1 MKKYYVEAF
10 LIFISVLSAFFL
22 ESYRENQSKIDLKNS
37 LILELS
43 TAIKQDLDQIN
54 RVKEVLNESV
64 SSAKKLK
71 NDFLSDKK
79 LEDKELAVNF
89 AKLRS
94 MNVSYFPRDGLY
106 NQLLNTGTLELIE
119 LKVLKNKLMYVYEH
133 AMSRKQAVDLVI
145 DEMGWRGMQ
154 NIAEDIVVIYGSEE
168 SQAKLITNANDEIL
182 ENFYIS
188 KNYYDSKKVIHFYSQ
203 SISLMIRYLNII
215 DSIQIDLNE
224 TLLLIDKEFN
234 L

>member
-1 MKKYYVEAF
+1 MRKYYVEAF

>member
-1 MKKYYVEAF
+1 MRKYYVEAF

-22 ESYRENQSKIDLKNS
+22 ESYRGNQSKIDLKNS
-37 LILELS
+37 LLLELS
-43 TAIKQDLDQIN
+43 TAIKQDLDQID

-64 SSAKKLK
+64 GSAKKLK
-71 NDFLSDKK
+71 NDFFSDRK

-182 ENFYIS
+182 ENFFIS
-188 KNYYDSKKVIHFYSQ
+188 KNYYDSKNVIHFYSQ

-224 TLLLIDKEFN
+224 TLSLIDKELN

>member
-1 MKKYYVEAF
+1 MRKYYVEAF

-37 LILELS
+37 LLVELS
-43 TAIKQDLDQIN
+43 TAIKQDLDQID

-64 SSAKKLK
+64 GSAKKLK
-71 NDFLSDKK
+71 NDFLSVIK

-154 NIAEDIVVIYGSEE
+154 NIADNIVVIYGSEE

-188 KNYYDSKKVIHFYSQ
+188 KNYYDSKNVIHFYSQ

-224 TLLLIDKEFN
+224 TLSLIDKELN

>member
-1 MKKYYVEAF
+1 MRKYYVEAF
-10 LIFISVLSAFFL
+10 LIFLSVLSAFFL

-37 LILELS
+37 LLLELS
-43 TAIKQDLDQIN
+43 TAIKQDLDQID

-64 SSAKKLK
+64 GSAKKLK
-71 NDFLSDKK
+71 NDFFSDRK

-106 NQLLNTGTLELIE
+106 NQLLDTGTLELIE

-154 NIAEDIVVIYGSEE
+154 NIAEDIVVIYGSEK

-188 KNYYDSKKVIHFYSQ
+188 KNYYDSKNVIHFYSQ

-224 TLLLIDKEFN
+224 TLSLIDKELN

>member
-1 MKKYYVEAF
+1 MRKYYVEAF

-37 LILELS
+37 LLIELS
-43 TAIKQDLDQIN
+43 TAIKQDLDQID

-64 SSAKKLK
+64 GSAKKLK
-71 NDFLSDKK
+71 NDFFSDRK

-106 NQLLNTGTLELIE
+106 NQLLDTGTLELIE

-182 ENFYIS
+182 ENFFIS
-188 KNYYDSKKVIHFYSQ
+188 KNYYDSKNVIHFYSQ

-224 TLLLIDKEFN
+224 TLSLIDKELN

>member
-1 MKKYYVEAF
+1 MRKYYVEAF

-37 LILELS
+37 LLIQLS
-43 TAIKQDLDQIN
+43 TAIKQDLDQID

-64 SSAKKLK
+64 GSAKKLK
-71 NDFLSDKK
+71 NDFFSDRK

-106 NQLLNTGTLELIE
+106 NQLLDTGTLELIE

-188 KNYYDSKKVIHFYSQ
+188 KNYYDSKNVIHFYSQ

-224 TLLLIDKEFN
+224 TLSLIDEELN

>member
-1 MKKYYVEAF
+1 MRKYYVEAF
-10 LIFISVLSAFFL
+10 LIFLSVLSAFFL
-22 ESYRENQSKIDLKNS
+22 ESYRGNQSKIDLKNS
-37 LILELS
+37 LLLELS
-43 TAIKQDLDQIN
+43 TAIKQDLDQID

-64 SSAKKLK
+64 GSAKKLK
-71 NDFLSDKK
+71 NDFFSDRK

-182 ENFYIS
+182 ENFFLS
-188 KNYYDSKKVIHFYSQ
+188 KNYYDSKNVIHFYSQ

-224 TLLLIDKEFN
+224 TLSLIDKELN

>member
-1 MKKYYVEAF
+1 MRKYYVEAF

-37 LILELS
+37 LLVELS
-43 TAIKQDLDQIN
+43 TAIKQDLDQID

-64 SSAKKLK
+64 GSAKKLK
-71 NDFLSDKK
+71 NDFLSVIK

-154 NIAEDIVVIYGSEE
+154 NIAENIVVIYGSEE

-188 KNYYDSKKVIHFYSQ
+188 KNYYDSKNVIHFYSQ

-224 TLLLIDKEFN
+224 TLSLIDKELN

>member
-1 MKKYYVEAF
+1 MRKYYVEAF

-37 LILELS
+37 LLIELS
-43 TAIKQDLDQIN
+43 TAIKQDLDQID

-64 SSAKKLK
+64 GSAKKLK
-71 NDFLSDKK
+71 NDFFSDRK

-182 ENFYIS
+182 ENFFIS
-188 KNYYDSKKVIHFYSQ
+188 KNYYDSKNVIHFYSQ

-224 TLLLIDKEFN
+224 TLSLIDKELN

>member
-1 MKKYYVEAF
+1 MRKYYVEAF

-37 LILELS
+37 LLIELS
-43 TAIKQDLDQIN
+43 TAIKQDLDQID

-64 SSAKKLK
+64 GSAKKLK
-71 NDFLSDKK
+71 NDFFSDRK
-79 LEDKELAVNF
+79 LDDKELAVNF

-182 ENFYIS
+182 ENFFIS
-188 KNYYDSKKVIHFYSQ
+188 KNYYDSKNVIHFYSQ

-224 TLLLIDKEFN
+224 TLSLIDKELN

>member
-1 MKKYYVEAF
+1 MRKYYLEAF

-37 LILELS
+37 LLLELS
-43 TAIKQDLDQIN
+43 TAIKQDLDQIDT
-54 RVKEVLNESV
+54 VKEVLNESV

-71 NDFLSDKK
+71 NDFLSVRK
-79 LEDKELAVNF
+79 LEGKDLAVNF

-106 NQLLNTGTLELIE
+106 NQLLSTGTLELIE
-119 LKVLKNKLMYVYEH
+119 LKALKNKLMYVYEH

-154 NIAEDIVVIYGSEE
+154 NVAENIVVIYGSEQ

-188 KNYYDSKKVIHFYSQ
+188 KNYYDSKNVIHFYSQ

-224 TLLLIDKEFN
+224 TLSLIDQELN

>member
-1 MKKYYVEAF
+1 MRKYYVEAF

-188 KNYYDSKKVIHFYSQ
+188 KNYYDSKNVIHFYSQ

-215 DSIQIDLNE
+215 DSIQIDLKE
-224 TLLLIDKEFN
+224 TLSLIDKELN

>member
-1 MKKYYVEAF
+1 MRKYYVEAF

-37 LILELS
+37 LLIELS
-43 TAIKQDLDQIN
+43 TAIKQDLDQID

-64 SSAKKLK
+64 GSAKKLK
-71 NDFLSDKK
+71 NDFFSDRK

-154 NIAEDIVVIYGSEE
+154 NIAEDIVVIYGSEK

-182 ENFYIS
+182 ENFFIS
-188 KNYYDSKKVIHFYSQ
+188 KNYYDSKNVIHFYSQ

-224 TLLLIDKEFN
+224 TLSLIDKELN